1 MLRESATWLLAV
13 SATGELQPEIGRFPA
28 YNVDF
33 IQRLM

>member
-1 MLRESATWLLAV
+1 LLDQPPA
-13 SATGELQPEIGRFPA
+13 LQQEIGRFRA